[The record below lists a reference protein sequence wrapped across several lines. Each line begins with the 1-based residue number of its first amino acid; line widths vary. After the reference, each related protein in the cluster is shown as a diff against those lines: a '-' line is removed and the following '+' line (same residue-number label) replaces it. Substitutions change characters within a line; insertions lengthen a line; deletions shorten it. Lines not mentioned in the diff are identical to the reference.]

1 MIDRNQT
8 ISKMSSTN
16 NQRIPYSSSF
26 LKIRKNLSFVL
37 VEPEVEGNV
46 GASAR
51 AIKVS
56 GFKNLILVNPKP
68 DANHQEIQ
76 WMAHRSEDI
85 LKEAKVVTS
94 LAEAVK
100 DKRLVIA
107 TTQRKRHFKFPIYS
121 PEEIIEKIK
130 DVAQTHPVAI
140 VFGRE
145 RTGLTNEE
153 LLQCHI
159 HSTILTATHKPALN
173 LAQSVMIYAHTFFRL
188 QNINQPAIAYD
199 LASQYELEKFYEH
212 LGDSIKKVGFVPR
225 DSFDNFISRF
235 RRLLGRSLAEKR
247 DVRLLHKL
255 LQIFESRINDLEK
268 QTGKKEKQKKIF

>member
-1 MIDRNQT
+1 MP
-8 ISKMSSTN
+8 STN
-16 NQRIPYSSSF
+16 NQRVQLSSSF
-26 LKIRKNLSFVL
+26 LNIRKNLSFIL

-51 AIKVS
+51 AMKVS

-68 DANHQEIQ
+68 DANHQEIK

-85 LKEAKVVTS
+85 LKEAKVVVS
-94 LAEAVK
+94 LAEAIK

-121 PEEIIEKIK
+121 PEEIFEKVK

-153 LLQCHI
+153 MLLCHI
-159 HSTILTATHKPALN
+159 HSTILTATYKPALN

-188 QNINQPAIAYD
+188 QNSDQQAITYD

-212 LGDSIKKVGFVPR
+212 LSDSIKKVGFVPR
-225 DSFDNFISRF
+225 DSYDDFISRF

-255 LQIFESRINDLEK
+255 LQIFESRIETLEK
-268 QTGKKEKQKKIF
+268 QSVNTTEQNKIF